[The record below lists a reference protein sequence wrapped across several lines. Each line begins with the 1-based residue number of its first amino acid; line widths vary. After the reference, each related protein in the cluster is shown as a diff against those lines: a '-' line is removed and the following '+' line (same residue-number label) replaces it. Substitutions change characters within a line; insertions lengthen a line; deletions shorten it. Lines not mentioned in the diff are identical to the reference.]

1 MFEHPYRRLKVIEE
15 KVQPVGRRWWHA
27 DCMLLYA
34 ARFVCCRR
42 LKVIEE
48 NTDRTARRKKKLL
61 TNFDPSSTSAADNL
75 PTSLRTGD
83 RVGKITFESFG
94 DYNADHRYV

>member
-1 MFEHPYRRLKVIEE
+1 MLIVCY
-15 KVQPVGRRWWHA
+15 
-27 DCMLLYA
+27 CML
-34 ARFVCCRR
+34 RVVCCRR